1 MTTLSTEEF
10 ATYVARTGA
19 LGVTL
24 RELQQK
30 VTYKGWVEHIG
41 LIPRGLVWREHF
53 PYTKKKMAGLLLATA
68 EIERALGRDGADLIS
83 RIENHDLFY
92 DPKFRSP
99 ITMSPD
105 GKGERFDVS
114 FDVFIADSK

>member
-83 RIENHDLFY
+83 RIVDA
-92 DPKFRSP
+92 K
-99 ITMSPD
+99 T
-105 GKGERFDVS
+105 GKPTGRAYLAMLKRQAEKAHPPL
-114 FDVFIADSK
+114 ADDEDEDIFE